1 MKGSPFCANH
11 AELCPRESPRTGWE
25 PKYHPSRWNR
35 NPNLRKTHNCFAYAM
50 NVNDPRQIQACAKDP
65 KCNVPYHQPGSA
77 SGYPGFKNTIEK
89 SCPEME
95 ARTRGDNPT
104 ITPITFEAKCPNE
117 TSKIALVVDTDE
129 DYHYYRQDMNGYWSH
144 KPGGLAVT
152 NKDASGRPIYDP
164 QLADRNYNDQNSNL
178 NYNNFCSYMC
188 VPRMRPLFLKIGGK
202 RIILREDS
210 SVSVSRK
217 SKNRYPLTRRSLG
230 SKGRVTRRNQYGR
243 KDY

>member
-1 MKGSPFCANH
+1 M
-11 AELCPRESPRTGWE
+11 TGWE
-25 PKYHPSRWNR
+25 PKYQPSRWNK

-50 NVNDPRQIQACAKDP
+50 NVNDPKQIEACAKDP

-77 SGYPGFKNTIEK
+77 SGYPGFKDSVMK

-104 ITPITFEAKCPNE
+104 ITPVVFEQKCPAE
-117 TSKIALVVDTDE
+117 TSKIALVVDSDE
-129 DYHYYRQDMNGYWSH
+129 DYHYYRQDKDGFWSH
-144 KPGGLAVT
+144 KPGGLQVT

-164 QLADRNYNDQNSNL
+164 KLADRNYNDQNSDL
-178 NYNNFCSYMC
+178 NYNEFCSYLC

-202 RIILREDS
+202 QIKLKSDF

-217 SKNRYPLTRRSLG
+217 AKRRYPLTRRFQG
-230 SKGRVTRRNQYGR
+230 SKVRGTQRNRYGR